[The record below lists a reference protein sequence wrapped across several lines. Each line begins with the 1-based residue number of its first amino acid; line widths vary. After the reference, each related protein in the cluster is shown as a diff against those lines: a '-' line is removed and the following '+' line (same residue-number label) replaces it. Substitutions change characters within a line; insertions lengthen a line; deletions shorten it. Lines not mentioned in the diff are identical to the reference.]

1 MQKMGIQGGL
11 NSDIKSNNSWY
22 ETCGARK
29 VTILKISPTKSQKH
43 LEGDFVKFS
52 ALNQDL

>member
-1 MQKMGIQGGL
+1 MGIQGGL